1 MALAFFFASLD
12 QDPQLAQKIV
22 IIDDPI
28 TSLDEHRSL
37 TTIQEI
43 RRLLNRVDQ
52 VIVLSHSK
60 SFLCEIWDG
69 SDTSMRSAIKITRDG
84 DGSSLAA
91 WDVRQDSISE
101 HDKRHEKVAAYI
113 QSSQGVNERE
123 VAAALRPI
131 LEHFIRVAY
140 PEAFPPGSL
149 LGPFIN
155 ICQQRLGR
163 PNQILNA
170 GDLDEL
176 RDLLDYA
183 NKFHHD
189 TNAAWETE
197 VINDQQL
204 LNFCRRTLAFCR
216 RP

>member
-22 IIDDPI
+22 IIDNPI

-43 RRLLNRVDQ
+43 RRLLNRVDR
-52 VIVLSHSK
+52 VIVFSHSK

-131 LEHFIRVAY
+131 L
-140 PEAFPPGSL
+140 
-149 LGPFIN
+149 
-155 ICQQRLGR
+155 
-163 PNQILNA
+163 
-170 GDLDEL
+170 
-176 RDLLDYA
+176 
-183 NKFHHD
+183 
-189 TNAAWETE
+189 
-197 VINDQQL
+197 
-204 LNFCRRTLAFCR
+204 
-216 RP
+216 